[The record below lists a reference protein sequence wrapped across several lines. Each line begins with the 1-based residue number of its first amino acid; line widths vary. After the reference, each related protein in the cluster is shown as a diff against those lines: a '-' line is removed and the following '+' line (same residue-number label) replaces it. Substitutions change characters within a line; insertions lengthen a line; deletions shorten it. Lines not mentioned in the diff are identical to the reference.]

1 MKILNKIYGII
12 LVSKKEDSIRLFNN
26 INYEWN
32 NTIFFQDLYN
42 AIDHLI
48 KEGEQINIVTLSY
61 AFKTLKVYSKDYINR
76 ISKLTSDLPSDAF
89 LTINQ
94 ALSSLKYSQ
103 DVKKARVVSE
113 KILKL
118 VESENY
124 TNDSLLDILSD
135 ATKNI
140 SVKKNGDVNNV
151 DTIFKIIEKH
161 NNVKNGIANG
171 LDLNFKNLER
181 VISLEDVDMCVVGAR
196 PAMGKTAFAVE
207 VACRLAKNNKR
218 VALFS
223 LEMSAVQM
231 MRRVVGNLSG
241 IDTNKIKYGECS
253 ESELELIY
261 KVQNLEYLNNIKIF
275 EGSHNIRQ
283 ISQNLNDM
291 KLNKGC
297 DLFIVD
303 YLQKVLP
310 SRSNS
315 SRYEQVTSVSNG
327 IKYISQ
333 NMKIPSL
340 CLAQLNR
347 DNAKSG
353 KLPSLPDLRES
364 GEIEQDASI
373 VGFLHR
379 PEYYGEDET
388 SLGYDSKDVCEFL
401 VAKNREGVIDRFEFN
416 VDLKTSQFK
425 EIDRDFKVLDDAP
438 F

>member
-1 MKILNKIYGII
+1 
-12 LVSKKEDSIRLFNN
+12 
-26 INYEWN
+26 
-32 NTIFFQDLYN
+32 
-42 AIDHLI
+42 
-48 KEGEQINIVTLSY
+48 
-61 AFKTLKVYSKDYINR
+61 
-76 ISKLTSDLPSDAF
+76 
-89 LTINQ
+89 
-94 ALSSLKYSQ
+94 
-103 DVKKARVVSE
+103 
-113 KILKL
+113 
-118 VESENY
+118 
-124 TNDSLLDILSD
+124 
-135 ATKNI
+135 
-140 SVKKNGDVNNV
+140 
-151 DTIFKIIEKH
+151 
-161 NNVKNGIANG
+161 
-171 LDLNFKNLER
+171 
-181 VISLEDVDMCVVGAR
+181 
-196 PAMGKTAFAVE
+196 
-207 VACRLAKNNKR
+207 
-218 VALFS
+218 
-223 LEMSAVQM
+223 
-231 MRRVVGNLSG
+231 
-241 IDTNKIKYGECS
+241 
-253 ESELELIY
+253 
-261 KVQNLEYLNNIKIF
+261 
-275 EGSHNIRQ
+275 
-283 ISQNLNDM
+283 M

-373 VGFLHR
+373 VAFLHR

-401 VAKNREGVIDRFEFN
+401 VAKNREGIIDRFEFK

-425 EIDRDFKVLDDAP
+425 EIDRDFKVLEDAP